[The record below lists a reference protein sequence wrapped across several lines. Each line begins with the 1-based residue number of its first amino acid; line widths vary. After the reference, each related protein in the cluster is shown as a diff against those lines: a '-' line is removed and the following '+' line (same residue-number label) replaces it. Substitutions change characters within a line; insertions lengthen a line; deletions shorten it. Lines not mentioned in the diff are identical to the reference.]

1 MKNQGEI
8 LRQLSLMLGELSG
21 DMMLCEQ
28 GMQQAQSSWRRLYV
42 RSTFASIEGLSFF
55 LKQHTLNNRLIE
67 CYDSFKSGGTPD
79 LPLRDLCLLQEES
92 YSLKDN
98 GKPKTSKAKLR
109 TVPNVL
115 FALTSFAESV
125 GSEYNME
132 KDQGYTSLKDAIL
145 IRDRLTHPK
154 DLAALIVTD
163 EELQTVKNA
172 FDWVRRELTRI
183 IEQTPGVT
191 IKEDAPPNK
200 ANSADA
206 KNRAAD

>member
-1 MKNQGEI
+1 MKNQSEI

-28 GMQQAQSSWRRLYV
+28 GMQHSQSSWRRLYV

-67 CYDSFKSGGTPD
+67 CYDSFKSGEIPD
-79 LPLRDLCLLQEES
+79 LPLRDLCLLKEET
-92 YSLKDN
+92 YTLEDN
-98 GKPKTSKAKLR
+98 GKPKTSNAKLR
-109 TVPNVL
+109 TVPNLL

-125 GSEYNME
+125 GSGYKME
-132 KDQGYTSLKDAIL
+132 KDKGYTSLKDAIL

-172 FDWVRRELTRI
+172 FDWVRRKLTCI

-191 IKEDAPPNK
+191 IKAL
-200 ANSADA
+200 SG
-206 KNRAAD
+206 

>member
-8 LRQLSLMLGELSG
+8 LRQLSLMLGELGS

-28 GMQQAQSSWRRLYV
+28 GMQQDQSSWRRLYV

-55 LKQHTLNNRLIE
+55 LKQHTLSNRLIE
-67 CYDSFKSGGTPD
+67 CYDSFKSAGIPD
-79 LPLRDLCLLQEES
+79 LPLRDLCLLHEES

-109 TVPNVL
+109 TVPNLL

-125 GSEYNME
+125 GSEYKME
-132 KDQGYTSLKDAIL
+132 KDQGYTFLKDAIL

-154 DLAALIVTD
+154 DLTALIVTD

-191 IKEDAPPNK
+191 IKEGTPPNK